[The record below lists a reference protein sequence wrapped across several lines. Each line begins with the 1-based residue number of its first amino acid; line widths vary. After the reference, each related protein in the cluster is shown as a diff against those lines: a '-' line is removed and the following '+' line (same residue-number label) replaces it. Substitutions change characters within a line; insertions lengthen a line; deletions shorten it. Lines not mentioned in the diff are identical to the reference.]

1 MESMTR
7 VYILDEHRERFFG
20 EGPCRL
26 LRGIEVH
33 GSLRASAQSMGMAY
47 TKAFRLIRHAEEALG
62 YPLTCKTIGGRGGG
76 GSELTEEGKEMVRK
90 YEEYR
95 DRCTAANREIFEEIF
110 GRLGAATSDSDR

>member
-1 MESMTR
+1 MTPMTR
-7 VYILDEHRERFFG
+7 VFLLDDAGERFFG

-47 TKAFRLIRHAEEALG
+47 TKAMRLMKHAEETLG
-62 YPLTCKTIGGRGGG
+62 YPLTRKTIGGRGGG
-76 GSELTEEGKEMVRK
+76 GSELTEEGKEIVRK

-95 DRCTAANREIFEEIF
+95 DRCMAANRGIFEEIF
-110 GRLGAATSDSDR
+110 GGFGAAASDPDR